1 VLVRLHWNLL
11 KLEEHS
17 ELFIS
22 GLKCILH
29 EHRIPSR
36 LQVAIDE
43 LQNDALGLAEMLTED
58 TWENG
63 RYPLVPGFWGIICLF
78 HESMFAD
85 LNAIIGFKCR
95 RLRAWT
101 SLLERIRIESGDPE
115 ETKKATH

>member
-43 LQNDALGLAEMLTED
+43 LQNDALGLAEMLTDD
-58 TWENG
+58 TWG
-63 RYPLVPGFWGIICLF
+63 KRKTSSHSWILVDYLF
-78 HESMFAD
+78 VS
-85 LNAIIGFKCR
+85 
-95 RLRAWT
+95 
-101 SLLERIRIESGDPE
+101 
-115 ETKKATH
+115 